1 MKRYEATKYQSYAR
15 ECLRQAEAADTPERR
30 EKLLELSRIW
40 MEAALHEEM
49 HHLRRGPALIANG
62 RTQSELSPE
71 RVTSA

>member
-49 HHLRRGPALIANG
+49 HHLSRGQ
-62 RTQSELSPE
+62 QSSLMAEPSRSLARSE
-71 RVTSA
+71 